1 MVVLEEQDRDQV
13 LVCMVVEVHI
23 VMVQLHLHLVVE
35 MLAEQLEVQALITVV
50 VVVEEALVV
59 LEKLVQHQRKREEV
73 EMVQCMIYLE
83 NQ

>member
-1 MVVLEEQDRDQV
+1 MVVLEEQGRNQV

-23 VMVQLHLHLVVE
+23 VLVQLHLHLVVE
-35 MLAEQLEVQALITVV
+35 MLAEQLEVQALMTVV

-73 EMVQCMIYLE
+73 EMV
-83 NQ
+83 